1 MPREFLDRIYRINRI
16 KKGGGVKSK
25 KIVRAADKADCM
37 RAMQK
42 STSARVDSTSKLRVQ
57 HAVVRFDAVP
67 KNVASEVLERT
78 CLDDQGDILEWEYN
92 FIQSIPAAAFWRKLE
107 EDVSGWLGRE
117 IRRLRK
123 CKLLPVL
130 YVDIAPRRYHMFYV
144 QIFRS
149 IVRKLAM
156 KKSAFVLC
164 RKDRED
170 SSSVVEIPES
180 IIALLARNRFNL
192 EIS

>member
-1 MPREFLDRIYRINRI
+1 MKR
-16 KKGGGVKSK
+16 K
-25 KIVRAADKADCM
+25 KIVNANCKVDWVKAGQKAAVACIDL
-37 RAMQK
+37 
-42 STSARVDSTSKLRVQ
+42 TSKMRVL

-67 KNVASEVLERT
+67 KNVVSEVLERT

-92 FIQSIPAAAFWRKLE
+92 FIRSIPAAAFWQKLE
-107 EDVSGWLGRE
+107 EDLADWLGKE

-130 YVDIAPRRYHMFYV
+130 YVGIAPRRYQMFYV
-144 QIFRS
+144 QISRS
-149 IVRKLAM
+149 RVRKLAM
-156 KKSAFVLC
+156 KKSAFVIC
-164 RKDRED
+164 RQDKED